1 MKMEFCF
8 TPSASETPLMIRS
21 IKAGIFSRVS
31 AWKVRTVPSNIAF
44 SGITFHVFP
53 EWMFVTL
60 TTALCEELIFRL
72 TIVCSAIT
80 I

>member
-21 IKAGIFSRVS
+21 IKAGIFRVFQLG
-31 AWKVRTVPSNIAF
+31 KYEQYLLILLFRNNVPRI
-44 SGITFHVFP
+44 P

>member
-44 SGITFHVFP
+44 Q
-53 EWMFVTL
+53 E
-60 TTALCEELIFRL
+60 
-72 TIVCSAIT
+72 
-80 I
+80 